1 MTSESEFCDQ
11 DSLDILLA
19 RAVWDGNPGAV
30 RFLLE
35 QGACPISLAAE
46 PPDGTTHGLAIISL
60 AVMKGNFEIVQLL
73 MDTGIVIINEKYGA
87 IGRCSSPI
95 IFAAQC
101 SSFGM
106 VDRLISYGAL
116 LDPSPVKYVSFDDE
130 GEYTT
135 PVIAAILAKRHGMVQ
150 YLIHRGASI
159 EASLAEYP
167 NISSEVLNELL
178 SLGGNP
184 RTITHRGTSLLDEA
198 KESKQTEDVKR
209 IEDTIQRWEYQRN
222 GQTTA
227 L

>member
-30 RFLLE
+30 RFLLD
-35 QGACPISLAAE
+35 QGASPISWAAE
-46 PPDGTTHGLAIISL
+46 PPGDTTYGLATISL
-60 AVMKGNFEIVQLL
+60 AVMKGKLEIVQLL

-87 IGRCSSPI
+87 MGGRCSSPI

-101 SSFGM
+101 SSLEM

-116 LDPSPVKYVSFDDE
+116 LDPVPEKYISLDSE
-130 GEYTT
+130 GDYPTAL
-135 PVIAAILAKRHGMVQ
+135 IAAIIEKRHGMVQ

-167 NISSEVLNELL
+167 AINSKILDELL

-184 RTITHRGTSLLDEA
+184 HTITHKGLLLLDEA
-198 KESKQTEDVKR
+198 KAAKRTVDVER
-209 IEDTIQRWEYQRN
+209 IEHYIQRWEYHNQN
-222 GQTTA
+222 DD
-227 L
+227 LL